1 MELYEMAIPYSL
13 ALVLLVPLV
22 SAPIVYFLGK
32 QMGKK
37 VGWVATLP
45 LIVTLLL
52 IASLAVELNGGGSYS
67 ESYSWAPDAGLTFG
81 LLVDGLSIWML
92 ITINVLCLMICVY
105 SVSYM
110 EHRFEEEEHHTGVPT
125 PNSSY
130 ASYYAL
136 YLFYAVGMLGTV
148 LTTNLIQ
155 FYLFYELML
164 VPSWALINNYG
175 YGEKERI
182 GMMYFMWT
190 HVGAVILLAGILSSF
205 WITGSFEIAALVGV
219 VGSPMAGWIAFAILI
234 GFFTK
239 MAVFGIHIWLPYA
252 HGEAPTPI
260 SALLSPAMIGIGA
273 YAATRLVIIPMFP
286 VYATFSTVFSFWALL
301 TMVYGGLMALAQDDI
316 KRFLAYSSVSQMGY
330 IFLGLAS
337 AAEYGVSGAIFHYVT
352 HGFGK
357 CILFGVAG
365 ILMSQVG
372 TRSIKEM
379 GGLADR
385 MPITAVL
392 CLLGFFT
399 IGGVP
404 PTMGFMSKF
413 FIFSGTFS
421 TALAGSTTQLLIAV
435 VSIIMTVLTVG
446 YSLWTMR
453 RIFFGPL
460 PEHLKDVKEA
470 PLTMTI
476 PLLVFAL
483 FSVIIG
489 IYPKLVTDYLLPFL
503 ANAL

>member
-1 MELYEMAIPYSL
+1 MEEYEMAMPNVL

-32 QMGKK
+32 QMGKQ
-37 VGWVATLP
+37 VGWLATLP
-45 LIVTLLL
+45 LIITLFL
-52 IASLAVELNGGGSYS
+52 ISSLAVEISGGGSYS

-81 LLVDGLSIWML
+81 MVADGLSIWML
-92 ITINVLCLMICVY
+92 ITINVLCLMICIY
-105 SVSYM
+105 STTYM
-110 EHRFEEEEHHTGVPT
+110 EHRFHEEEHETGVPT
-125 PNSSY
+125 PKSAY
-130 ASYYAL
+130 ASYYTL
-136 YLFYAVGMLGTV
+136 YLLYAVGMLGTV
-148 LTTNLIQ
+148 IASNLIQ
-155 FYLFYELML
+155 FYMFYELML

-175 YGEKERI
+175 YGERERI

-190 HVGAVILLAGILSSF
+190 HVGAVILLAGILSSY
-205 WITGSFEIAALVGV
+205 WITGSFEVSALSGV

-273 YAATRLVIIPMFP
+273 YAAVRLVVIPMLP
-286 VYATFSTVFSFWALL
+286 VFQSFSLVFSAWALV

-337 AAEYGVSGAIFHYVT
+337 ATTYGVAGAVFHYVT

-365 ILMSQVG
+365 ILMSQAG

-392 CLLGFFT
+392 CLIGFFS

-404 PTMGFMSKF
+404 PTIGFMSKF
-413 FIFSGTFS
+413 MIFSGVFS
-421 TALAGSTTQLLIAV
+421 SALANSPEQLIIAL

-446 YSLWTMR
+446 YSLWTVR

-470 PLTMTI
+470 PITMLG
-476 PLLVFAL
+476 PLAVFAL
-483 FSVIIG
+483 LSVIIG
-489 IYPKLVTDYLLPFL
+489 IYPRLVTDYLLPFL
-503 ANAL
+503 VSAF

>member
-1 MELYEMAIPYSL
+1 MAIPYSL
-13 ALVLLVPLV
+13 ALVLLVPIV
-22 SAPIVYFLGK
+22 SAPIVYQLGK

-37 VGWVATLP
+37 IGWVATIP
-45 LIVTLLL
+45 LIITLLL
-52 IASLAVELNGGGSYS
+52 IISLAVEINGGGSYS
-67 ESYSWAPDAGLTFG
+67 ESYSWAPAAGLTFG
-81 LLVDGLSIWML
+81 LLADGLSIWML
-92 ITINVLCLMICVY
+92 LTINVLCLMICIY
-105 SVSYM
+105 SVPYM
-110 EHRFEEEEHHTGVPT
+110 EHRFIEEEHHTGVPT
-125 PNSSY
+125 PNSAF
-130 ASYYAL
+130 ASYYSL
-136 YLFYAVGMLGTV
+136 YLLYTVGMLGTV

-175 YGEKERI
+175 YGERERI

-205 WITGSFEIAALVGV
+205 WITGSFEISALSGV
-219 VGSPMAGWIAFAILI
+219 VGSPIAGWIAFAILI

-273 YAATRLVIIPMFP
+273 YAATRLVIIPLFQ
-286 VYATFSTVFSFWALL
+286 VFQTFSLVFSAWALL

-385 MPITAVL
+385 MPLTAIL
-392 CLLGFFT
+392 CLLGFFS

-421 TALAGSTTQLLIAV
+421 SALTGSTSQLIIAIV
-435 VSIIMTVLTVG
+435 AIIMTVLTVG
-446 YSLWTMR
+446 YSLWTVR

-460 PEHLKDVKEA
+460 PEQLKEVKEA
-470 PLTMTI
+470 PLTMTV
-476 PLLVFAL
+476 PLLIFAL

-489 IYPKLVTDYLLPFL
+489 IFPKFVTDYLLPL
-503 ANAL
+503 LTTVL

>member
-1 MELYEMAIPYSL
+1 M
-13 ALVLLVPLV
+13 
-22 SAPIVYFLGK
+22 
-32 QMGKK
+32 
-37 VGWVATLP
+37 
-45 LIVTLLL
+45 
-52 IASLAVELNGGGSYS
+52 
-67 ESYSWAPDAGLTFG
+67 
-81 LLVDGLSIWML
+81 
-92 ITINVLCLMICVY
+92 
-105 SVSYM
+105 
-110 EHRFEEEEHHTGVPT
+110 
-125 PNSSY
+125 
-130 ASYYAL
+130 
-136 YLFYAVGMLGTV
+136 
-148 LTTNLIQ
+148 
-155 FYLFYELML
+155 
-164 VPSWALINNYG
+164 
-175 YGEKERI
+175 
-182 GMMYFMWT
+182 
-190 HVGAVILLAGILSSF
+190 
-205 WITGSFEIAALVGV
+205 
-219 VGSPMAGWIAFAILI
+219 
-234 GFFTK
+234 
-239 MAVFGIHIWLPYA
+239 
-252 HGEAPTPI
+252 
-260 SALLSPAMIGIGA
+260 
-273 YAATRLVIIPMFP
+273 
-286 VYATFSTVFSFWALL
+286 
-301 TMVYGGLMALAQDDI
+301 
-316 KRFLAYSSVSQMGY
+316 
-330 IFLGLAS
+330 
-337 AAEYGVSGAIFHYVT
+337 T

-470 PLTMTI
+470 PLTMTL

-489 IYPKLVTDYLLPFL
+489 IYPKFVTDYILPFL

>member
-1 MELYEMAIPYSL
+1 
-13 ALVLLVPLV
+13 
-22 SAPIVYFLGK
+22 
-32 QMGKK
+32 
-37 VGWVATLP
+37 
-45 LIVTLLL
+45 
-52 IASLAVELNGGGSYS
+52 
-67 ESYSWAPDAGLTFG
+67 
-81 LLVDGLSIWML
+81 
-92 ITINVLCLMICVY
+92 
-105 SVSYM
+105 
-110 EHRFEEEEHHTGVPT
+110 
-125 PNSSY
+125 
-130 ASYYAL
+130 
-136 YLFYAVGMLGTV
+136 
-148 LTTNLIQ
+148 
-155 FYLFYELML
+155 
-164 VPSWALINNYG
+164 
-175 YGEKERI
+175 
-182 GMMYFMWT
+182 
-190 HVGAVILLAGILSSF
+190 
-205 WITGSFEIAALVGV
+205 
-219 VGSPMAGWIAFAILI
+219 
-234 GFFTK
+234 
-239 MAVFGIHIWLPYA
+239 
-252 HGEAPTPI
+252 
-260 SALLSPAMIGIGA
+260 
-273 YAATRLVIIPMFP
+273 
-286 VYATFSTVFSFWALL
+286 
-301 TMVYGGLMALAQDDI
+301 MALAQDDI

-413 FIFSGTFS
+413 FIFSGAFS
-421 TALAGSTTQLLIAV
+421 TALAGSTTQLLVAV

-446 YSLWTMR
+446 YSLWTVR

-470 PLTMTI
+470 PLTMTV

-483 FSVIIG
+483 FSVLIG
-489 IYPKLVTDYLLPFL
+489 IYPKFVTDYILPFL
-503 ANAL
+503 ATVLHGTVSAIGH